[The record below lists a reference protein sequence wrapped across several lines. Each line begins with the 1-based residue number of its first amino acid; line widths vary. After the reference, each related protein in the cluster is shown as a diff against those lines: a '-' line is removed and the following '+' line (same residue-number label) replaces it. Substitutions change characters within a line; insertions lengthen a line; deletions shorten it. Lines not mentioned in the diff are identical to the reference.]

1 VWQNQL
7 TMSNRFASG
16 RHAGVLVPL
25 FSIPS
30 TASWGIG
37 EIGDIPAFASW
48 LASAGQDL
56 VQLLPVN
63 EMAAGQHSPYSAMS
77 AMAID
82 PIYISVHALDDVQA
96 LGGERALSDDAREAL
111 HAARAAAT
119 IDYGRV
125 RFAKREAFRAA
136 FARFVDAEWRRRTP
150 RAAALAAFIDRE
162 RWWLDDY
169 ALYRAL
175 HARHEDRWWGE
186 WADGLPRR
194 DPEALGRA
202 RALNAR
208 EILFRQYL
216 QWVADDQWRAA
227 RAASRGVGLFGDLP
241 FIVSGDS
248 ADIWARQAEFDLDAS
263 VGAPPDAFAKD
274 GQNWGMPVY
283 RWDVVDRSGFAWLR
297 ARARRMADLYDG
309 YRVDHLVGFY
319 RTYAR
324 PNDGEPYFTP
334 AGEAAQ
340 LALGERQLGLFAA
353 SGAYIIA
360 EDLGTVPDFVRES
373 LTRLGVPGCKVFRW
387 EREWHEEGQPFRD
400 PAAYPAV
407 SVATTGTHDTEPL
420 AVWWDEAP
428 EDERRQAGAVPALAA
443 RGIDWGAAPFSRE
456 VRDAILDALVASGS
470 DVLLLPVQDVFG
482 WPDRVNV
489 PGTTTEDNW
498 TWRMPW
504 PVDRLGAEPEARER
518 AETLARMCQRAA
530 RGTG

>member
-1 VWQNQL
+1 
-7 TMSNRFASG
+7 MSSRFASG

-48 LASAGQDL
+48 LASAGHDL
-56 VQLLPVN
+56 LQLLPVN

-82 PIYISVHALDDVQA
+82 PVYISVHALDDFKA
-96 LGGERALSDDAREAL
+96 AGGEEALSGEARHALASARAAERIDYARVRFVKREAL
-111 HAARAAAT
+111 
-119 IDYGRV
+119 
-125 RFAKREAFRAA
+125 RAA
-136 FARFVDAEWRRRTP
+136 FARFVDEEWRHRTP
-150 RAAALAAFIDRE
+150 RAAALAAFIERQ

-175 HARHEDRWWGE
+175 HARHEDRWWRE
-186 WADGLPRR
+186 WPDGLPER
-194 DPEALGRA
+194 DPEALERA

-208 EILFRQYL
+208 EVLFRQYL

-227 RAASRGVGLFGDLP
+227 RAAARGVGLFGDLP
-241 FIVSGDS
+241 FMVSGDS
-248 ADIWARQAEFDLDAS
+248 ADIWARQDEFDLDAS
-263 VGAPPDAFAKD
+263 VGTPPDAFAED
-274 GQNWGMPVY
+274 GQNWGLPVC
-283 RWDVVDRSGFAWLR
+283 RWEAMDETGFAWLR

-319 RTYAR
+319 RTFVR

-334 AGEAAQ
+334 PGEADQ
-340 LALGERQLGLFAA
+340 LALGEHLLGLFAEP
-353 SGAYIIA
+353 GARIIA

-373 LTRLGVPGCKVFRW
+373 LARLAVPGYRVFRW
-387 EREWHEEGQPFRD
+387 EREWHVEGQPFRD
-400 PAAYPAV
+400 PAGYPSA

-428 EDERRQAGAVPALAA
+428 AEERRDAGAVPALAA
-443 RGIDWGAAPFSRE
+443 RGLDWSSVRCTPE
-456 VRDAILDALVASGS
+456 VRDAILETLIASGS
-470 DVLLLPVQDVFG
+470 DLLLLPVQDIFG
-482 WPDRVNV
+482 WPDRVNL
-489 PGTTTEDNW
+489 PGQTTDENW

-504 PVDRLGAEPEARER
+504 PVDRLDTQPEARER
-518 AETLARMCQRAA
+518 ARTLGGMCRRAE
-530 RGTG
+530 RGPSPA

>member
-1 VWQNQL
+1 
-7 TMSNRFASG
+7 MPNRFVSG

-37 EIGDIPAFASW
+37 EIGDISAFASW

-56 VQLLPVN
+56 VQFLPVN

-82 PIYISVHALDDVQA
+82 PIYISVHALDDFQA
-96 LGGERALSDDAREAL
+96 AGGEGALSGEARDALTAARRAAAIDYERVRFVKREAL
-111 HAARAAAT
+111 
-119 IDYGRV
+119 
-125 RFAKREAFRAA
+125 RAA
-136 FARFVDAEWRRRTP
+136 FARFVDDEWRHHTP
-150 RAAALAAFIDRE
+150 RAAAFAAFVERE

-175 HARHEDRWWGE
+175 HARHEDRWWGD
-186 WADGLPRR
+186 WADGLPHR
-194 DPEALGRA
+194 DLEALGRA

-216 QWVADDQWRAA
+216 QWVAGEQWRAA
-227 RAASRGVGLFGDLP
+227 RAAAGGVGFFGDLP
-241 FIVSGDS
+241 FMVSGDS
-248 ADIWARQAEFDLDAS
+248 ADVWARQDEFDLDAS
-263 VGAPPDAFAKD
+263 VGTPPDAFAED
-274 GQNWGMPVY
+274 GQNWGLPVP
-283 RWDVVDRSGFAWLR
+283 RWEVADTSGFAWLR

-319 RTYAR
+319 RTFVR
-324 PNDGEPYFTP
+324 PNLGEPYFTP
-334 AGEAAQ
+334 AAEAAQ
-340 LALGERQLGLFAA
+340 LALGERLLGLFAEP
-353 SGAYIIA
+353 GARIIA

-373 LTRLGVPGCKVFRW
+373 LARLSVPGYKVFRW
-387 EREWHEEGQPFRD
+387 EREWHDEGQPFRD
-400 PAAYPAV
+400 PAAYPAA

-420 AVWWDEAP
+420 AVWWGEAP

-443 RGIDWGAAPFSRE
+443 CGLDWGSTPFTPE
-456 VRDAILDALVASGS
+456 VRDAVLETLVAAGS
-470 DVLLLPVQDVFG
+470 DILLLPVQDIFG

-489 PGTTTEDNW
+489 PGTTGDDNW

-504 PVDRLGAEPEARER
+504 PVDQMGAQPEARER
-518 AETLARMCQRAA
+518 AKTLAEMCRTA
-530 RGTG
+530 RRGGK

>member
-1 VWQNQL
+1 
-7 TMSNRFASG
+7 MPSRFASG

-30 TASWGIG
+30 TASWGVG

-82 PIYISVHALDDVQA
+82 PIYISVHALEDFLA
-96 LGGERALSDDAREAL
+96 AGGEPALSGEAREAL
-111 HAARAAAT
+111 AAARAADAV
-119 IDYGRV
+119 DYERV
-125 RFAKREAFRAA
+125 RFAKREALRAA
-136 FARFVDAEWRRRTP
+136 FARFVDHEWRQRTP
-150 RAAALAAFIDRE
+150 RAAALAAFIERE

-175 HARHEDRWWGE
+175 HARHDDRWWGD
-186 WADGLPRR
+186 WADGLPGR
-194 DPEALGRA
+194 DLEALGRA

-216 QWVADDQWRAA
+216 QWVAGEQWRAA
-227 RAASRGVGLFGDLP
+227 RAASGGVGVFGDLP
-241 FIVSGDS
+241 FMVSGDS
-248 ADIWARQAEFDLDAS
+248 ADIWARQDEFDLDAS
-263 VGAPPDAFAKD
+263 VGTPPDAFAED
-274 GQNWGMPVY
+274 GQNWGLPVP
-283 RWDVVDRSGFAWLR
+283 RWEVAERSGFAWPR

-324 PNDGEPYFTP
+324 PNNGAPYFTP
-334 AGEAAQ
+334 PEEAQQ
-340 LALGERQLGLFAA
+340 LALGEHLLGLFAEP
-353 SGAYIIA
+353 GARIIA
-360 EDLGTVPDFVRES
+360 EDLGTVPDFVRAS
-373 LTRLGVPGCKVFRW
+373 LARLAVPGYKVFRW

-400 PAAYPAV
+400 PAAYPAA

-420 AVWWDEAP
+420 AVWWREAP
-428 EDERRQAGAVPALAA
+428 ADERRDAGAVPALAA
-443 RGIDWGAAPFSRE
+443 RGLDWGRTPFTPD
-456 VRDAILDALVASGS
+456 VRDAILETLVSSGS
-470 DVLLLPVQDVFG
+470 DILLLPVQDIFG

-489 PGTTTEDNW
+489 PGTTTDDNW

-504 PVDRLGAEPEARER
+504 PVDRLASEPEARER
-518 AETLARMCQRAA
+518 AEALAGMCRRAR
-530 RGTG
+530 RGSSPE